1 MRKPKF
7 DILFPCMLA
16 LATLAILSCQPT
28 GGKGND
34 GQKGDNGEEVLFL
47 TDSVHVSKNI
57 DSIMSIDYDF
67 QFLKPGNTV
76 ADSINAGINR
86 LCISGSHDA
95 DVCTAISMAIDKEV
109 NEMKAEVVEFYEPDD
124 ETFGEIQ
131 FYINRKGRFDADAA
145 DTVMVYQSS
154 IDQYTGGAHGSYIP
168 YTLNFSKRTGLV
180 IGIGDVLDA
189 TQEQAILDIMLAKLL
204 KDNNCS
210 TREELMEKT
219 GILGLG
225 ELYLT
230 ENFQLGKDSITFCFG
245 QYDIAPYASGITYIS
260 LSYDSLK
267 QYLKTN

>member
-1 MRKPKF
+1 MRKAKF

-16 LATLAILSCQPT
+16 IATLAILSCQPT

-57 DSIMSIDYDF
+57 
-67 QFLKPGNTV
+67 
-76 ADSINAGINR
+76 DSINAGINR

-168 YTLNFSKRTGLV
+168 YTLNFSKRTGLL
-180 IGIGDVLDA
+180 ISIGDVLDA

-230 ENFQLGKDSITFCFG
+230 ENFQLHKDSITFCFG
-245 QYDIAPYASGITYIS
+245 QYDIAPYSSGITYIS

>member
-1 MRKPKF
+1 M
-7 DILFPCMLA
+7 
-16 LATLAILSCQPT
+16 
-28 GGKGND
+28 
-34 GQKGDNGEEVLFL
+34 
-47 TDSVHVSKNI
+47 
-57 DSIMSIDYDF
+57 
-67 QFLKPGNTV
+67 
-76 ADSINAGINR
+76 
-86 LCISGSHDA
+86 
-95 DVCTAISMAIDKEV
+95 
-109 NEMKAEVVEFYEPDD
+109 
-124 ETFGEIQ
+124 
-131 FYINRKGRFDADAA
+131 
-145 DTVMVYQSS
+145 
-154 IDQYTGGAHGSYIP
+154 
-168 YTLNFSKRTGLV
+168 V

-230 ENFQLGKDSITFCFG
+230 ENFQLRKDSITFCFG